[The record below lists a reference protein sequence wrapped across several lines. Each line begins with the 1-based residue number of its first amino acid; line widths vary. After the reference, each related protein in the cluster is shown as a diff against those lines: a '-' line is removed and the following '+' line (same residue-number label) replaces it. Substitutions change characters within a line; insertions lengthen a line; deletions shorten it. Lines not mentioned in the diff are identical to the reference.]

1 MSVMMKLTESQI
13 QDLYAFTRK
22 HYVEHYDLQTELVDH
37 LANDIETMWLD
48 QPKLSFEDARDKAF
62 KKFGIFG
69 FMEAI
74 EERQKA
80 MNKRY
85 RYYFWN
91 ELKQWFRVP
100 QILATLSLFCV
111 FYLAFS
117 SSYVGVF
124 AVVFYALISIW
135 CIYKSIEL
143 NKQFRKRK
151 EASSKKWLL
160 EEMIFKQAGGISFLF
175 LSQVYNVFNVTEE
188 FVDNIYAL
196 VGLTLLFTL
205 LTLFNYISFQLIP
218 DKAEELLNE
227 TYPEF
232 SL

>member
-1 MSVMMKLTESQI
+1 MKLSQSQI

-22 HYVEHYDLQTELVDH
+22 HFVEHYDLQTELVDH
-37 LANDIETMWLD
+37 LANDIETMWQD
-48 QPKLSFEDARDKAF
+48 QPKLSFEDARDRAF

-74 EERQKA
+74 EEKQKA

-85 RYYFWN
+85 MRYFWN

-100 QILATLSLFCV
+100 QILATLSLFCIYYV
-111 FYLAFS
+111 SFS
-117 SSYVGVF
+117 SAYMKELSV
-124 AVVFYALISIW
+124 AFYIAIAIW
-135 CIYKSIEL
+135 SIYKSIQL
-143 NKQFRKRK
+143 NRQFRRRK
-151 EASSKKWLL
+151 EKSSKKWLL
-160 EEMIFKQAGGISFLF
+160 EEMIYKQAGGTTLVFM
-175 LSQVYNVFNVTEE
+175 SQIYNVFIISDRFSGNFTAIL
-188 FVDNIYAL
+188 FFSII
-196 VGLTLLFTL
+196 FTL
-205 LTLFNYISFQLIP
+205 LTLIDYISFQLIP